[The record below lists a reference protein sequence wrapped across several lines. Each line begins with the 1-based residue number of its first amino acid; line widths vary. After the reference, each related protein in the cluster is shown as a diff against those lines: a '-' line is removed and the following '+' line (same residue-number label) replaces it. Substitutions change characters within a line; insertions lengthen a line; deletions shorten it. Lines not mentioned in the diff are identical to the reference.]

1 MKESGQGPEA
11 LLSGHVSSATGEQ
24 AADTQGILQ
33 CVQPKSR
40 GVGSGGLERWADTQ
54 GISSVS
60 NTRVGGSC
68 GVGGMVV

>member
-24 AADTQGILQ
+24 AADTQGI
-33 CVQPKSR
+33 CSVSNTR
-40 GVGSGGLERWADTQ
+40 VGGVGSGGLERWADTQ